1 MMGEELIIIKVGP
14 VGIVLGRES
23 REDMEKLRFLVSLA
37 GTYEF
42 VQSGSLRLLSCE
54 EKKDADNALA
64 DPKVKSRLELLGGFD
79 GRFFLAADQAGA
91 VHLLKKH
98 PGSFRIV
105 GEPELIRLL
114 KKAGGGQEASSML
127 KYQKLQKPIFV
138 GTEVKTS

>member
-1 MMGEELIIIKVGP
+1 MGEELIIIKAGP
-14 VGIVLGRES
+14 IGIVLGRES
-23 REDMEKLRFLVSLA
+23 RKDMEKLRFLVSLA
-37 GTYEF
+37 GSYEY

-54 EKKDADNALA
+54 KKKDADDALA

-79 GRFFLAADQAGA
+79 GSYYIAADQAGA
-91 VHLLKKH
+91 VYLLKKH

-105 GEPELIRLL
+105 DEPELIRLL
-114 KKAGGGQEASSML
+114 KKAGGGKDASYMQ